1 MRRSARIGPD
11 TVAVSVADRAAA
23 LATELARV
31 RQRGI
36 DRVDL
41 NRDRHRPLTLPLLDA
56 AADIDPADAS
66 RALTFATF
74 LRSQLQTYGIHH
86 HDGAAFIQR
95 LFFDGTGASPGP
107 GGPSALL
114 HDARRDQHL
123 SASAFRRLQ
132 REQFLAFAT
141 FLLIEPDQRSPLPM
155 RLALLGL
162 FTAVAM
168 GAAIGF
174 FLR

>member
-1 MRRSARIGPD
+1 MAPRSSSG
-11 TVAVSVADRAAA
+11 SSS
-23 LATELARV
+23 TEPV
-31 RQRGI
+31 PHQ
-36 DRVDL
+36 V
-41 NRDRHRPLTLPLLDA
+41 
-56 AADIDPADAS
+56 PAG
-66 RALTFATF
+66 R
-74 LRSQLQTYGIHH
+74 
-86 HDGAAFIQR
+86 
-95 LFFDGTGASPGP
+95 
-107 GGPSALL
+107 
-114 HDARRDQHL
+114 HL